1 MPLLNVSFGIF
12 AFGPFGWLFMAVVI
26 VLEIFLMARMLL
38 KANWNRKVGDAVL
51 LANVVSGAVGIAL
64 SLAVTGGWWLVLG
77 IPWVSSHEVNFSNPA
92 NVWGFVLYYLVAL
105 LLSILIE
112 GVVNYFMLR
121 KRHQPKRI
129 IGATVLVNLA
139 SYMLGSIVL
148 YAFSFS

>member
-12 AFGPFGWLFMAVVI
+12 AFGPFGWLFMAAVI
-26 VLEIFLMARMLL
+26 VLEIFLMARILL

-77 IPWVSSHEVNFSNPA
+77 IPWVSSHEVDFSNPA

-139 SYMLGSIVL
+139 SYLFGSIVL
-148 YAFSFS
+148 YAFS

>member
-12 AFGPFGWLFMAVVI
+12 AFGPVGWLFMAVVI

-38 KANWNRKVGDAVL
+38 KANWNRRIGQAVL
-51 LANVVSGAVGIAL
+51 LANVASGIVGIVL
-64 SLAVTGGWWLVLG
+64 SMAITGGWWLVLG
-77 IPWVSSHEVNFSNPA
+77 IPWVSSHEVNLSNPA
-92 NVWGFVLYYLVAL
+92 NVWGFALYYLVAL

-112 GVVNYFMLR
+112 GVINYFMLR

-129 IGATVLVNLA
+129 VSSTIPVNLA
-139 SYMLGSIVL
+139 SYLLCSIVL

>member
-1 MPLLNVSFGIF
+1 
-12 AFGPFGWLFMAVVI
+12 
-26 VLEIFLMARMLL
+26 
-38 KANWNRKVGDAVL
+38 
-51 LANVVSGAVGIAL
+51 VVSGAVGIAL

-139 SYMLGSIVL
+139 SYLLGSIVL